1 MLPRFVNDTDPLGVS
16 RRPRRDTCVPAA
28 SSFVGYFF
36 SPCDTSSF
44 YLLLVEFFHFVVVRV
59 PNMRSC
65 QQTVP
70 RDRAV
75 RNCPKKGKKNISLSF
90 RTVWEKYDYVTMTRE
105 FPFASFLFR
114 FSFSTRNFHA
124 IAPWLLFL
132 RPHLG
137 PSSTLHV
144 LAGLGK
150 LVSVRV
156 TGNR

>member
-16 RRPRRDTCVPAA
+16 RRHRRDTCIPAA

-90 RTVWEKYDYVTMTRE
+90 RTVWEKYDYVTMIRE

-124 IAPWLLFL
+124 IAPWPLFL

>member
-90 RTVWEKYDYVTMTRE
+90 RTVCEKYDYVTMIRE